1 MSVVD
6 LKEYSIRQQ
15 IIDEVDAWTQTLE
28 HPSDFFNDLPSCP
41 YAKKAW
47 QDNKV
52 RFTFIEKPTALQ
64 DSINNFDDRF
74 ELHILID
81 LNYTSSSNFHDY
93 LDLHNDKVADGDYD
107 TKDIWLMGFHP
118 EDDYDDGNDESV
130 FEQETDV
137 NYALIFVQRLSKLH
151 EAAEKLAKLGYYQGY
166 VDNDVFDNLYEKR
179 TNYYRRLKNA
189 GK

>member
-1 MSVVD
+1 
-6 LKEYSIRQQ
+6 
-15 IIDEVDAWTQTLE
+15 
-28 HPSDFFNDLPSCP
+28 
-41 YAKKAW
+41 
-47 QDNKV
+47 
-52 RFTFIEKPTALQ
+52 
-64 DSINNFDDRF
+64 
-74 ELHILID
+74 
-81 LNYTSSSNFHDY
+81 
-93 LDLHNDKVADGDYD
+93 
-107 TKDIWLMGFHP
+107 MGFHP